1 MFSKSQLLDA
11 IEELEASP
19 ATFQNAEKL
28 ATFYTLYDHLFIQ
41 KEPMNRI
48 ESVKEV
54 KIDRYGD
61 SEFLEAITDKKPE
74 DVWSIMDELDKMTE
88 YDYTCTE
95 QNRTVSTGI
104 ITVTSSVSCVSMQRI
119 CIMNLTS

>member
-61 SEFLEAITDKKPE
+61 SEFLEAITDRKPE
-74 DVWSIMDELDKMTE
+74 EIWLIMDELMATIQALQPRLYQATID
-88 YDYTCTE
+88 
-95 QNRTVSTGI
+95 
-104 ITVTSSVSCVSMQRI
+104 RI
-119 CIMNLTS
+119 NGE